1 MKQLLQR
8 LPVAS
13 LLIGISC
20 GDAGAA
26 DYPSEQDYFQDLPV
40 VLSASRLSQP
50 ISETP
55 NAITVIDRKMIVA
68 SGARNFADVFKL
80 VPSMYVAYENGHTP
94 IVSYRGVTDAY
105 ARRMQVLVDG
115 RSIYMPIFGHVDWA
129 ELPLDIGDIER
140 IEVVRGPSAAS
151 HGSNSVQGVINI
163 STRPASDAHKAEV
176 SARWGEA
183 GVSDLAGRF
192 GGAGEN
198 WDYRVTLASR
208 GDSGFDPMPDVLTIP
223 LNDTSRTQLINT
235 RVNYRPTGSDSLDI
249 QLGYSDSS
257 RQLGDQIPSLN
268 ATGIFST
275 LRDQKV
281 SSDFEQL
288 TWLHTFS
295 GSSDLQLNYYHLGR
309 NTKDERYSRSCATC
323 AFPLNLIASGSYPV
337 FDDAVIHR
345 HDLEMQHTLNTSPDN
360 RVVWGMG
367 ARQDSASAP
376 NNLRYSPTW
385 REYRLFAHDE
395 WRITPASLI
404 NIGAMAE
411 KNALGQ
417 SRVSPRISYNHHLTP
432 RDTLRASVSVAY
444 RNPEM
449 VEELGNQSVRLN
461 NVAGTQWTWHNV
473 SAAGGLGPEKAISRE
488 IGYIGQLDEA
498 GSTLDVRAYHDQ
510 ISNIIWVDLV
520 ADASSIVTPKSFKS
534 DFNAFYSG
542 LEGTLNYNLGARS
555 RLTVNYTHQVAGASP
570 SRVSPIAS
578 INASLIDYAKKY
590 SQTVPLN
597 SASLLFSHDFHE
609 GLQFSTGFYHTDPV
623 RSLDAGLMQPLTR
636 YLDFRVAQSF
646 GGWQSKKRGSG
657 GGEIA
662 LVVQNALSDHY
673 FDYSTQT
680 RHKRRAYLT
689 ATLGY

>member
-1 MKQLLQR
+1 MKKIRHWPFITVLL
-8 LPVAS
+8 A
-13 LLIGISC
+13 GMSC
-20 GDAGAA
+20 ESAWAA
-26 DYPSEQDYFQDLPV
+26 DYPSEQDYLQEFPV

-55 NAITVIDRKMIVA
+55 NAMTVIDRNMIVA
-68 SGARNFADVFKL
+68 SGARNIADVFKL
-80 VPSMYVAYENGHTP
+80 VPSMYVGYENGHTP
-94 IVSYRGVTDAY
+94 IVSYRGITDAY

-115 RSIYMPIFGHVDWA
+115 RSIYLPIFGQVDWA
-129 ELPLDIGDIER
+129 ELPLDIGDIDR

-163 STRPASDAHKAEV
+163 LTRQASGVPQAQASV
-176 SARWGEA
+176 SKGNA
-183 GVSDLAGRF
+183 GVSDVSARF
-192 GGAGEN
+192 GAIGES

-208 GDSGFDPMPDVLTIP
+208 GDSGFDPMPNVLTIP
-223 LNDTSRTQLINT
+223 LNDNSRTQLINT
-235 RVNYRPTGSDSLDI
+235 RINYRPTGSDSLDI
-249 QLGYSDSS
+249 QLGYSHSL
-257 RQLGDQIPSLN
+257 RQLGDQHPTPS

-281 SSDFEQL
+281 SSDYEQL
-288 TWLHTFS
+288 TWLHTF
-295 GSSDLQLNYYHLGR
+295 GGDSDLQLNYYHIGR
-309 NTKDERYSRSCATC
+309 DTKDERYSLSCATC

-345 HDLEMQHTLNTSPDN
+345 HDLEMQHTLHTSPTN

-367 ARQDSASAP
+367 ARQDSATAP

-395 WRITPASLI
+395 WRITPVSLI

-417 SRVSPRISYNHHLTP
+417 ARVSPRISYNHHLTP

-449 VEELGNQSVRLN
+449 LEELGNQSVRLN
-461 NVAGTQWTWHNV
+461 NVAGKQWTWHNI

-488 IGYIGQLDEA
+488 IGYVGQLDGA
-498 GSTLDVRAYHDQ
+498 GSTFDVRAYHDQ
-510 ISNIIWVDLV
+510 ISNIIWVDFV
-520 ADASSIVTPKSFKS
+520 ADPNSTVTPKSFKS

-542 LEGTLNYNLGARS
+542 LEGTLNYMLAARS
-555 RLTVNYTHQVAGASP
+555 RLTVNYSHQVAGASP
-570 SRVSPIAS
+570 SRVSPT
-578 INASLIDYAKKY
+578 INAALISYAYKY

-597 SASLLFSHDFHE
+597 SASILLSHDFSG
-609 GLQFSTGFYHTDPV
+609 GLQLGAGFYHTDPV

-636 YLDFRVAQSF
+636 YLDLRVAQRF
-646 GGWQSKKRGSG
+646 GTKRSRGSG
-657 GGEIA
+657 SGEIA

-689 ATLGY
+689 ATLGL